1 MKTRG
6 DGSLWLAVGLAF
18 AALIGAWLLLFKIAA
33 DNPVQ
38 SVPLATPAASAPETR

>member
-1 MKTRG
+1 MRARG

-18 AALIGAWLLLFKIAA
+18 AVLVGAWLLLFKIAA

-38 SVPLATPAASAPETR
+38 TVPLAAPAAAPASR